1 MKVTNFFKN
10 TKSRSLIVRCAS
22 ALVAVAFLL
31 ANHVCAAD
39 ERVALKTD
47 LGTVV
52 IELYVKEAPITVANF
67 LEYVDSKFYD
77 GTIFHRVVPGFVV
90 QGGGMTFDFA
100 NKPTRDAIKNE
111 SANGLGNK
119 YKTVAMA
126 RTARPDSATSQ
137 FYINL
142 QDNNALDGS
151 AEKPGYT
158 VFGKVVEGMDVVEKI
173 AAEPRGMHRAFPE
186 APDYAVRILNAFR
199 VDATFKPE
207 ESAQPTVKNP
217 LKNSNVSD
225 ALVKP

>member
-1 MKVTNFFKN
+1 MTGKITVKG
-10 TKSRSLIVRCAS
+10 LITTLLLALLAS
-22 ALVAVAFLL
+22 GAVAQK
-31 ANHVCAAD
+31 NPQ
-39 ERVALKTD
+39 VALKTD
-47 LGTVV
+47 LGTIV

-111 SANGLGNK
+111 SANGLGNN

-142 QDNNALDGS
+142 QDNNALNGS

-158 VFGKVVEGMDVVEKI
+158 VFGK
-173 AAEPRGMHRAFPE
+173 
-186 APDYAVRILNAFR
+186 
-199 VDATFKPE
+199 
-207 ESAQPTVKNP
+207 
-217 LKNSNVSD
+217 
-225 ALVKP
+225 